1 MIWYAFFMIF
11 VVAAYATSGDAK
23 VEELIIIS
31 VSALIAALAMPLAW
45 KIFVR
50 AIKIF
55 AKIIWFFIKAP
66 FAGSNDVRTDAKP
79 SFKKQKSSG
88 AAKAAFAMSAV
99 ALARS
104 SKPSKVPQATSRNGG
119 DRNIS
124 CHQRSGNKWLV
135 TYETLHPATG
145 WRPDSTVIDTS
156 TRSFNTWG
164 GHIDITW
171 R

>member
-1 MIWYAFFMIF
+1 MLNYIKKAIVNYAKRAVISF
-11 VVAAYATSGDAK
+11 VI
-23 VEELIIIS
+23 LIIMIV
-31 VSALIAALAMPLAW
+31 VSYANSNVVTLDEL
-45 KIFVR
+45 VR
-50 AIKIF
+50 AIEIAFISALTIPIAWGILRF
-55 AKIIWFFIKAP
+55 ALR
-66 FAGSNDVRTDAKP
+66 SE
-79 SFKKQKSSG
+79 KKSQEHNSSG
-88 AAKAAFAMSAV
+88 AAKVAIAMSAV

-124 CHQRSGNKWLV
+124 CHQRSAKKWLV

-145 WRPDSTVIDTS
+145 WQPESTLISTS

>member
-1 MIWYAFFMIF
+1 MLNFIKRAIVNYVQRAVISFAILIILLILTYAISD
-11 VVAAYATSGDAK
+11 VATI
-23 VEELIIIS
+23 EELIRYS
-31 VSALIAALAMPLAW
+31 GIA
-45 KIFVR
+45 F
-50 AIKIF
+50 IF
-55 AKIIWFFIKAP
+55 ALTIP
-66 FAGSNDVRTDAKP
+66 FAWSILAYAAK
-79 SFKKQKSSG
+79 SETSSQEQKSSG
-88 AAKAAFAMSAV
+88 AAKVAFAMSAV

-145 WRPDSTVIDTS
+145 WRPDSTVINTS

-171 R
+171 I